1 MEQEKHH
8 IVPYKTYVIILLTL
22 VVLTFISVAV
32 TSIELGALTV
42 TIALLLASVKSVIVL
57 TYFMHLKFDHKIFA
71 IMVIGIFAIIF
82 IVILITFLDYY
93 YR

>member
-8 IVPYKTYVIILLTL
+8 IVTYKTYVIILLTL

-42 TIALLLASVKSVIVL
+42 TIALLLASVKSVLVL

-71 IMVIGIFAIIF
+71 IMVVGIFAIIF

>member
-71 IMVIGIFAIIF
+71 IMVVGIFAIIF

>member
-8 IVPYKTYVIILLTL
+8 IVPYKTNVIILLTL

-42 TIALLLASVKSVIVL
+42 TIALLLASVKSVLVL